1 MARTVQER
9 STNTITARAKSKDGA
24 LFTPTTVRYRLDD
37 LDTKRELI
45 AWTSVTPASAV
56 AITIPGAKNAMIKT
70 NRKRERKVL
79 TVQFDQGLDSEV
91 NSEYIYWVKNLH
103 FAQVA

>member
-1 MARTVQER
+1 MSRVVKEK
-9 STNTITARAKSKDGA
+9 STNTITVRPKTKDGV

-37 LDTKRELI
+37 LDSKQELI
-45 AWTSVTPASAV
+45 GWTSATPSTAI
-56 AITIPGAKNAMIKT
+56 AITIPGAKNAMIS

-91 NSEYIYWVKNLH
+91 NAEYIYWVKNLH